1 MKKQLTTT
9 VGVTYA
15 NHGTDLLEL
24 VVYGEVFYARKTR
37 ILKRLVRKVI
47 HRVEISL
54 DFLSVEE
61 AKVEARKQLDDY
73 VLNYYQETD

>member
-9 VGVTYA
+9 VGVAYA

-24 VVYGEVFYARKTR
+24 VVYGEVFYTRKTK

-47 HRVEISL
+47 HRVEIAL

-61 AKVEARKQLDDY
+61 AKAEARKQLDDY
-73 VLNYYQETD
+73 VLSYYQETD